1 MGDRGDQR
9 LAAQQHQQ
17 QRPGEAMKGLLPLPE
32 KAPSA
37 SQALT
42 VVTLFPAGGLLLVLS
57 GLALAASVVGVVVAA
72 PVFLLF
78 SPVLVPAA
86 LLLALAVAGFL
97 ASGALGLGGL
107 SSLSWLAD
115 TLRAMFQ
122 KTPDY
127 VDQAKRRMA
136 DAAAHAGQRTKDA
149 GQTVQTKAHE
159 SAGKT

>member
-1 MGDRGDQR
+1 
-9 LAAQQHQQ
+9 
-17 QRPGEAMKGLLPLPE
+17 MKGLLPLPE

-78 SPVLVPAA
+78 SPCSSRPPSSSPRRRRLPRLRRPGPRRAVLP
-86 LLLALAVAGFL
+86 LLARRHPPRHVPE
-97 ASGALGLGGL
+97 
-107 SSLSWLAD
+107 D
-115 TLRAMFQ
+115 
-122 KTPDY
+122 PDY

-136 DAAAHAGQRTKDA
+136 DAARTPA
-149 GQTVQTKAHE
+149 
-159 SAGKT
+159 SAPRTPARPSRPRRTSLPARLSQSVSQSVCLSVSRVWLCNSDK